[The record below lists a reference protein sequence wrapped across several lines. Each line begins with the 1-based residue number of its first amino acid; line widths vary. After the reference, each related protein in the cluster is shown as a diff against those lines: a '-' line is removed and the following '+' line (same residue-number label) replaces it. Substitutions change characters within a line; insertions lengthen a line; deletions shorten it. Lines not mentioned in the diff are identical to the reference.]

1 LGRSNSPRTGS
12 PIVGNPSHQ
21 NSTLIDPDEP
31 STYYNDSFQENTII
45 PKQTSAKY
53 DRDGANSLAE
63 GELKSVFR
71 YLGWITEASYYADM
85 IQHYDQ
91 YGTGS
96 IEYDDFLIDML
107 INMRHLNLPK
117 AFCPVEDQVKESR
130 SITPKRTQL
139 LETQS
144 QRGVRL
150 DTNQIPE
157 ETPDVEISLGKD

>member
-1 LGRSNSPRTGS
+1 LGRSKTLRTGS
-12 PIVGNPSHQ
+12 PQVGNPSHQ
-21 NSTLIDPDEP
+21 CSTLIDPNEP
-31 STYYNDSFQENTII
+31 TTYYNDSPEENTII
-45 PKQTSAKY
+45 LKQTFAKY

-71 YLGWITEASYYADM
+71 YVGWITDASDCADM

-96 IEYDDFLIDML
+96 IEYDDFLTDML
-107 INMRHLNLPK
+107 INMRHPNLPIV
-117 AFCPVEDQVKESR
+117 FCPLEDQEKESR

-144 QRGVRL
+144 QRGARL